1 MDMESTNI
9 HPAEAYLRDTNNP
22 PSLYVKIYGN
32 RRRLFINRGENVIGI
47 VAPGKRKLGYY
58 FSAWQS
64 IEKIYY
70 PTVEADTDKEL
81 KLVLKYKRLAYLM

>member
-64 IEKIYY
+64 DAAYY
-70 PTVEADTDKEL
+70 AN
-81 KLVLKYKRLAYLM
+81 